1 MSEIRRLVHA
11 AYEEEAA
18 VHNSAGLYAD
28 ERIRSF
34 FAEVKSLVTECFQ
47 SLYDTVVRQYPDPV
61 ERQRRLAKGL
71 AFIASDENELHSR
84 DEVARALQ
92 EFPNISQE
100 YQRAMV
106 RFAQCMISKKQPN
119 MKIECPPFD
128 TFLFRLY
135 KRVATS
141 PEVKSGRYF
150 QMSYLEQEIF
160 LKDILRITMSSC
172 MTVKSTSESLGYR
185 GSVLPSDSVSNITP
199 NLTRTMPS
207 KPRHERSVLNNALSV
222 ATEEDEGQT
231 LSEMSL
237 REHKERL
244 REREKPRGATPF
256 TAPSIVRGRAP
267 PPAARLPEVRGGRS
281 TISRAGVREVDVNLD
296 EDGAVA
302 HHPAGQAQFFDDVGD
317 KTAAPSDFQFED
329 DSSRSSY
336 D

>member
-18 VHNSAGLYAD
+18 VHNSSGLYAD

-106 RFAQCMISKKQPN
+106 RFAQCMIAKKQPS

-141 PEVKSGRYF
+141 PEVRSGRYF

-172 MTVKSTSESLGYR
+172 MTVKAGTESLGYR

-222 ATEEDEGQT
+222 ATEEDDGQT

-244 REREKPRGATPF
+244 KEKDRAKKAPSIAPF
-256 TAPSIVRGRAP
+256 TAPSILRAAPPVQRAP
-267 PPAARLPEVRGGRS
+267 RERS
-281 TISRAGVREVDVNLD
+281 VREVDVNLD
-296 EDGAVA
+296 EDR
-302 HHPAGQAQFFDDVGD
+302 PAAYGQPQFFEDTGD
-317 KTAAPSDFQFED
+317 RTAAPSDFQFED

>member
-47 SLYDTVVRQYPDPV
+47 SLYDTVVRQYSDPV

-92 EFPNISQE
+92 EFPNISHE

-106 RFAQCMISKKQPN
+106 RFAQCMISKKQAN

-172 MTVKSTSESLGYR
+172 MTVKPTSESLGYR

-199 NLTRTMPS
+199 NLTRAMPS

-244 REREKPRGATPF
+244 RERDRRPAPQSKPFSTPSVLRSPRELERKR
-256 TAPSIVRGRAP
+256 T
-267 PPAARLPEVRGGRS
+267 PEVRASGGGARS
-281 TISRAGVREVDVNLD
+281 VREVDVNLD
-296 EDGAVA
+296 GDGPVP
-302 HHPAGQAQFFDDVGD
+302 HPFSNQAQFFEDQGD

>member
-47 SLYDTVVRQYPDPV
+47 SLYDTVVRQYADPV

-71 AFIASDENELHSR
+71 AFIASDENEMHSR

-172 MTVKSTSESLGYR
+172 MTIRSNTESLGYR

-237 REHKERL
+237 REHKQRLQERDRG
-244 REREKPRGATPF
+244 RERKREEPRAPAPF
-256 TAPSIVRGRAP
+256 TTPSILRGRGGAP
-267 PPAARLPEVRGGRS
+267 RS
-281 TISRAGVREVDVNLD
+281 TVREVDVNLD
-296 EDGAVA
+296 DDRPVP
-302 HHPAGQAQFFDDVGD
+302 HPFPNQAQFFDDTGD

-336 D
+336 E